1 MGNITGKQ
9 VGDFQANVGK
19 ASADIDVI
27 VSYIIAGIL
36 ILVAIGFAIV
46 AFIPMKP
53 DNCDDDYI
61 NDICH
66 SAFYNSDQ
74 TKKCLDNENKRC
86 SKKKPNHMFL
96 LFLILIPIAVIIVIL
111 ARVWDHAVHTNKTI
125 AQIGGT
131 MAEVGMARDILG
143 RN

>member
-53 DNCDDDYI
+53 NNCDDDYI
-61 NDICH
+61 HDTCDYPFNTSNEQQCID
-66 SAFYNSDQ
+66 
-74 TKKCLDNENKRC
+74 KENKRC

-111 ARVWDHAVHTNKTI
+111 ARVWDHAVHTNRTI

>member
-53 DNCDDDYI
+53 DDCI
-61 NDICH
+61 
-66 SAFYNSDQ
+66 SDETCSVYGKPSSQ
-74 TKKCLDNENKRC
+74 CISEENRC
-86 SKKKPNHMFL
+86 NKKKPNHKFL

-111 ARVWDHAVHTNKTI
+111 AKVWDHAVHTNKTI
-125 AQIGGT
+125 AQINGT

-143 RN
+143 TN